1 LICVDANV
9 VVALLVP
16 VANTARAEVLVGAQ
30 NRAGEP
36 IVAVD
41 LLGYEVTN
49 AFHRQVRA
57 GTLSLEHARAALVR
71 LPRLGIDFHPAAA
84 LHDRALVIA
93 HEAGAGA
100 SYDAHYVALAEA
112 LGCHLWTADQKLV
125 DALHPRYPFVRY
137 LGDFGNA

>member
-9 VVALLVP
+9 VLALLVP
-16 VANTARAEVLVGAQ
+16 VANTARAEVLVDEQ
-30 NRAGEP
+30 DRAGEP

-49 AFHRQVRA
+49 ALHRQIRA

-71 LPRLGIDFHPAAA
+71 LPRLGIGLHPAAD

-112 LGCHLWTADQKLV
+112 LACDLWTADQKLV
-125 DALHPRYPFVRY
+125 NALSLRYPFVRW
-137 LGDFGNA
+137 LGDYEE